1 MKNTPAHIFDYNRL
15 LEFLTQYTQMQ
26 RNWFKISLWT
36 MAIVSVVLALAVFG
50 KTRALAQQTTPP
62 PSDVFITVTY
72 SEQINVRSGPSTV
85 LYDVIGHM
93 QPGETAAALGVSP
106 GRDWI
111 KIVFPSGPNGT
122 GWVHATLVSLSSGNL
137 PIIEPPPT
145 STPLTTPTIDP
156 TLMAAFVFEPTA
168 TRLPTFTPPPPLVI
182 VTYTETPAAS
192 PLTQYPLGAIALTLG
207 IPGLFGLALSS
218 FFRRR

>member
-1 MKNTPAHIFDYNRL
+1 
-15 LEFLTQYTQMQ
+15 MQ
-26 RNWFKISLWT
+26 QIWFRFSLWI
-36 MAIVSVVLALAVFG
+36 MLLAGGALSLSVLSG
-50 KTRALAQQTTPP
+50 SHALAQQATPAS
-62 PSDVFITVTY
+62 SDVFITVTY

-85 LYDVIGHM
+85 LYDIIGHM

-111 KIVFPSGPNGT
+111 KIVFPASPNGT
-122 GWVHATLVSLSSGNL
+122 GWVHTSLVSLSSGNL
-137 PIIEPPPT
+137 QIVEPPPT

-156 TLMAAFVFEPTA
+156 TLMAAFALEPTA

-182 VTYTETPAAS
+182 ATYTETPSAS
-192 PLTQYPLGAIALTLG
+192 PLARYPLGAIALIMG
-207 IPGLFGLALSS
+207 IPGLLGFALSS